1 MTNGDQLLVH
11 GGDIFTASGSAPW
24 VDALVVQGD
33 RIVGV
38 GTFEALVSRFPDAAS
53 LDVEGRTVLP
63 GLIDAHN
70 HFLATGESLSSV
82 DLRYPSVSS
91 VDDVVRQLGPDDAF
105 ALDANVVHS
114 ERYGAEGAVLWAA
127 RRNASGT
134 AAQ

>member
-1 MTNGDQLLVH
+1 MAQLTFSAFEIEALARGFDEVLERKWAPH
-11 GGDIFTASGSAPW
+11 AVQGSHTHPFA
-24 VDALVVQGD
+24 VDALVVQGEMWL
-33 RIVGV
+33 
-38 GTFEALVSRFPDAAS
+38 T
-53 LDVEGRTVLP
+53 
-63 GLIDAHN
+63 
-70 HFLATGESLSSV
+70 
-82 DLRYPSVSS
+82 